1 MANDYQ
7 LTKAGSDLENYF
19 LSFNREYFSKLTK
32 ISSSKNATIY
42 FDEKNELVL
51 KVYSD
56 SRLAKKILN
65 NYQYLVRNKIQHCF
79 VKVYGL
85 MELDDV
91 SVIVMEKIKEL
102 TSKEYLQSISYDK
115 QVLVTQKM
123 TTSLKMINSKAF
135 FHRDVAHFGNWF
147 VRNDDILLIDFDSTT
162 IEKYNLFKRLYFA
175 CDELYS
181 FSQAL
186 IIIFGKKRGLNFAK
200 IAVSKYT
207 IFSFLLWPILKI
219 NLSYWVQKVK
229 YLVIED

>member
-1 MANDYQ
+1 MGKKYQ
-7 LTKAGSDLENYF
+7 LTKSGVHLEDYF
-19 LSFNREYFSKLTK
+19 LLFNKEDFSKFNKT
-32 ISSSKNATIY
+32 ISSKNSTIY

-56 SRLAKKILN
+56 SRLANTILN
-65 NYQYLVRNKIQHCF
+65 NYQYLVRNNIQNSF

-85 MELDDV
+85 IEFNDEYI
-91 SVIVMEKIKEL
+91 IVMEKIKEQ
-102 TSKEYLQSISYDK
+102 TSKEYLQSLTYDK
-115 QVLVTQKM
+115 QVLVVARM

-135 FHRDVAHFGNWF
+135 FHRDMAHYGNWF
-147 VRNDDILLIDFDSTT
+147 VRNDDILLIDFDSTN
-162 IEKYNLFKRLYFA
+162 IEKYNLFKRCYFA

-186 IIIFGKKRGLNFAK
+186 IIIFGKKMGLMFAK

-207 IFSFLLWPILKI
+207 IFSFLMWPILKI
-219 NLSYWVQKVK
+219 ILINWVQRVK